1 MLLLWS
7 FGGLHMNAL
16 LLDYIVSVLD
26 RLEYQLEALFFLRCE
41 LPNSEQR
48 KQKLSEYPQCLAL
61 VEDIEENWTLRNRF
75 LNRQSDIANAALLWL
90 ENKKPANRQAYE
102 LWIGFLAL

>member
-1 MLLLWS
+1 
-7 FGGLHMNAL
+7 MNAL

-61 VEDIEENWTLRNRF
+61 VEDIEEDWTLRNRF

-102 LWIGFLAL
+102 LWLKFLVL